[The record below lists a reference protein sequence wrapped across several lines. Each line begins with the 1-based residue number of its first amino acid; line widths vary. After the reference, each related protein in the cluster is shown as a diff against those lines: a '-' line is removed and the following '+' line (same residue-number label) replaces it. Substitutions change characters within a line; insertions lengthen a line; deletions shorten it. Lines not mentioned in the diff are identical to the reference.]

1 MIDEI
6 PPGLVDA
13 DNNYT
18 AAYYG
23 IISIFTNTLIVPNAP
38 QTWAD
43 LKKPEYEGV
52 VALNGDPR
60 ESGSGFAAVMAASF
74 ANGGNADDIMPGIEF
89 FAELKESGNLVATD
103 VVPATVA
110 LRRHAD
116 LPRLELQHPGPG
128 RPSSRKRASR
138 TRRTS
143 RPTVCT
149 AASTAR
155 GS

>member
-1 MIDEI
+1 M
-6 PPGLVDA
+6 
-13 DNNYT
+13 
-18 AAYYG
+18 
-23 IISIFTNTLIVPNAP
+23 PNAP
-38 QTWAD
+38 QTFAD

-60 ESGSGFAAVMAASF
+60 ESGSAFAAVMAASF

-103 VVPATVA
+103 VDPAT
-110 LRRHAD
+110 LLSGETPISLD
-116 LPRLELQHPGPG
+116 WSYNMPGPG
-128 RPSSRKRASR
+128 DAARGSGHHG

-143 RPTVCT
+143 RPTACT

-155 GS
+155 AS